1 MYTSLMTQVTV
12 RLADALVS
20 ELDVVAGEIRSTR
33 SGVIRRAVEH
43 YLYGLACERDVSL
56 LDQVPLTASEASLL
70 RGPAT

>member
-1 MYTSLMTQVTV
+1 MTTVTI
-12 RLADALVS
+12 RLADTLVS

-56 LDQVPLTASEASLL
+56 LDQLPLSMSESALL
-70 RGPAT
+70 RGPAN

>member
-1 MYTSLMTQVTV
+1 MTQVTI
-12 RLADALVS
+12 RLADGLVT

-56 LDQVPLTASEASLL
+56 LDQLPLSMGESALL
-70 RGPAT
+70 RGPAN

>member
-1 MYTSLMTQVTV
+1 MTQVTI
-12 RLADALVS
+12 RLADGLVS

-56 LDQVPLTASEASLL
+56 LDQLPLSVDESALL
-70 RGPAT
+70 RGPIS

>member
-1 MYTSLMTQVTV
+1 MTQVTI
-12 RLADALVS
+12 RLADGLVS

-56 LDQVPLTASEASLL
+56 LDRLPLSMDESPLQ
-70 RGPAT
+70 RGPIS

>member
-1 MYTSLMTQVTV
+1 MTTITI
-12 RLADALVS
+12 RLADTLVS

-56 LDQVPLTASEASLL
+56 LDQLPLSMSESALL
-70 RGPAT
+70 RGPAN